1 MLQKTSNQ
9 VLANCGPQLNN
20 VTQQIQ
26 CLTHVQQHKTN
37 KYNQDFAQIASNLF
51 KKKTKRVIE
60 LTR

>member
-1 MLQKTSNQ
+1 ML
-9 VLANCGPQLNN
+9 VNCGPQLNN

-37 KYNQDFAQIASNLF
+37 KYNQDFAQIASNLC
-51 KKKTKRVIE
+51 KRKTKRVIK